1 MALKQYKN
9 VESTHPVSAPSVS
22 SSPSVN
28 DDWEG
33 PWGKI
38 NPTEVRF
45 IHFVRNN
52 RSVEEVWTYPYE
64 PLMRWVFK
72 KSEPQQELEI
82 YSGGDKIVLRGH
94 SLEKFLE
101 PLEKRCLERV
111 EQRTIRFAAAEPN
124 GCCVTEIKIE
134 SSQG

>member
-9 VESTHPVSAPSVS
+9 VESTHPA

-28 DDWEG
+28 DDWQG
-33 PWGKI
+33 AWGKI
-38 NPTEVRF
+38 NPSEVRF

-52 RSVEEVWTYPYE
+52 YGVEEVWAYPYE

-94 SLEKFLE
+94 GLEKFLE

-124 GCCVTEIKIE
+124 GCCVTKIKIE
-134 SSQG
+134 SSH

>member
-9 VESTHPVSAPSVS
+9 VESAHLA
-22 SSPSVN
+22 SSPS
-28 DDWEG
+28 DKIDWEG

-38 NPTEVRF
+38 NPCEVRF
-45 IHFVRNN
+45 IHFVRNTHG
-52 RSVEEVWTYPYE
+52 VEEVWTYPYE
-64 PLMRWVFK
+64 PLMRWVYK
-72 KSEPQQELEI
+72 KSEPQQEIEI
-82 YSGGDKIVLRGH
+82 LSSGDKIVLRGH
-94 SLEKFLE
+94 GLEKFLE

-124 GCCVTEIKIE
+124 GCCVTAIEIE